1 MDLREGVKYP
11 VVGGRRSRLGRSA
24 QRDGREDGVFECHA
38 FWTEELG
45 KGETI
50 MATYDASIIATFADA
65 LYKEAAAIVIR
76 YTIGGIVLGAAGGYF
91 GGGRDGTTAGIVAA
105 AIAGAIGW
113 SIGRSKAFS
122 LKLQAQTALCQMK
135 IETNTSSCAFALAAA
150 QRSEQSK
157 NITTT

>member
-1 MDLREGVKYP
+1 
-11 VVGGRRSRLGRSA
+11 
-24 QRDGREDGVFECHA
+24 
-38 FWTEELG
+38 
-45 KGETI
+45 